1 MTYRR
6 DTGSWAE
13 ATTALLKAGQ
23 DWLGEQLGVS
33 PSRLRQCANPHRV
46 VYDRDG
52 RGRADSLP
60 VHLACQADITAARL
74 GLGTPL
80 FDCYR
85 RRLVE
90 AGALRH
96 APFERRSSRL
106 ESAVRAAATLLLSVL
121 NDPSANSQHE
131 AVA

>member
-6 DTGSWAE
+6 ESGTWAE

-23 DWLGEQLGVS
+23 EWLGQQLGVT
-33 PSRLRQCANPHRV
+33 PSRLRQCANPMRT
-46 VYDRDG
+46 
-52 RGRADSLP
+52 DSLP
-60 VHLACQADITAARL
+60 IHLACAADIAAARL

-90 AGALRH
+90 AGALTPP
-96 APFERRSSRL
+96 PFERRSVRL
-106 ESAVRAAATLLLSVL
+106 ESALRAAATLLLSAL
-121 NDPSANSQHE
+121 NEPRK